1 MPTAQLQPAS
11 ACAGTL
17 FGKRILVVEDIPDV
31 QRLMAHFLERAGAS
45 VTLAQIGQIG
55 FDKALAARDANRP
68 FDGILID
75 IVMPIMDGYTA
86 VLALRASGIRTPIL
100 AVTALAMPRD
110 RQRCLDAGCDDY
122 ITKPLD
128 RRRFVS
134 LVAQHVVRRSGEE
147 CVL

>member
-1 MPTAQLQPAS
+1 
-11 ACAGTL
+11 
-17 FGKRILVVEDIPDV
+17 
-31 QRLMAHFLERAGAS
+31 MAHFLERAGAS
-45 VTLAQIGQIG
+45 VTLAQNGQIG